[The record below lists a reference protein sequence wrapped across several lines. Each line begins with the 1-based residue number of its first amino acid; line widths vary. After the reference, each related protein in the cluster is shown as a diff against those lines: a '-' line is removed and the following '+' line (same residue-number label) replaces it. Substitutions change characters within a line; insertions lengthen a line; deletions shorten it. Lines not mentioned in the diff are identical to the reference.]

1 MALFSRMK
9 SKAKKA
15 SKEEEKKAAADAKA
29 AAQAAKK
36 PQRGR
41 NGKIIAPAET
51 TSEKPMDD
59 IPAPSQLPR
68 DFHSPMVPGRGRT
81 YSFEDH
87 AHTENGKPGHFDPHS
102 SSDSGYASPGAESR
116 VHSRCP
122 STQQP
127 RRDQDYLPPS
137 NKSMPQLT
145 LGEELAQEPAFAGE
159 SEEGRQFHPSER
171 ALKPSKSLQTMR
183 KESSPDK
190 LGPLPTAQL
199 HQHNYQDGRQQRLIQ
214 QSMPMR
220 PSSVPAQ
227 ALQPRHQRVSR
238 PPPQRSSS
246 PGPVM
251 QSGHPALSPRS
262 RASAPYATG
271 SSFDWESPSARHQ
284 HSQSA
289 SFQPRSPTSPG
300 AHAADSSHDQ
310 DDISPSLNILNGLK
324 VNRRGLI
331 LDEEGDPIGELFD
344 GDILDCV
351 RQKADAYG
359 DVLDEYGRVV
369 GRVRTLSIR
378 SPGTSLHRSNTNA
391 SNIEH
396 RRSASPA
403 PPVPTLSLA
412 REPHR
417 FVESQHGRAL
427 SHNIAHEDVPSSP
440 TRFSSAQHRHNN
452 REDEDYLSMRPHE
465 PQEFGLSQQNI
476 NELAEQQELSAPR
489 YNAHESAARRSESLP
504 SVPES
509 RSTAEVALSD
519 SGTATSEESQLATTM
534 HEPEHVVH
542 DASQEQ
548 VVARQGHA
556 KSVQDATVQQPQVV
570 IDNDGAKQSMA
581 AAREWEQ
588 PAQVYTTPSI
598 SRSVSER
605 ALPTAGLPPVPA
617 VPKSY
622 LELKKAAHAQPV
634 GLLATPN
641 RVKTPLPAFPG
652 RGLSVGLA
660 GGSFGNGPM
669 PGMPNRRLTT
679 PAFPSSP
686 AMSMSGMTAQS
697 PFAKPRTSTPLVR
710 SPLSSHGK
718 SYTIKQYLSLMLTC
732 SL

>member
-1 MALFSRMK
+1 
-9 SKAKKA
+9 
-15 SKEEEKKAAADAKA
+15 
-29 AAQAAKK
+29 
-36 PQRGR
+36 
-41 NGKIIAPAET
+41 
-51 TSEKPMDD
+51 
-59 IPAPSQLPR
+59 
-68 DFHSPMVPGRGRT
+68 
-81 YSFEDH
+81 
-87 AHTENGKPGHFDPHS
+87 
-102 SSDSGYASPGAESR
+102 
-116 VHSRCP
+116 
-122 STQQP
+122 
-127 RRDQDYLPPS
+127 
-137 NKSMPQLT
+137 
-145 LGEELAQEPAFAGE
+145 
-159 SEEGRQFHPSER
+159 
-171 ALKPSKSLQTMR
+171 
-183 KESSPDK
+183 
-190 LGPLPTAQL
+190 
-199 HQHNYQDGRQQRLIQ
+199 
-214 QSMPMR
+214 
-220 PSSVPAQ
+220 
-227 ALQPRHQRVSR
+227 
-238 PPPQRSSS
+238 
-246 PGPVM
+246 
-251 QSGHPALSPRS
+251 
-262 RASAPYATG
+262 
-271 SSFDWESPSARHQ
+271 
-284 HSQSA
+284 
-289 SFQPRSPTSPG
+289 
-300 AHAADSSHDQ
+300 
-310 DDISPSLNILNGLK
+310 
-324 VNRRGLI
+324 
-331 LDEEGDPIGELFD
+331 
-344 GDILDCV
+344 
-351 RQKADAYG
+351 
-359 DVLDEYGRVV
+359 
-369 GRVRTLSIR
+369 
-378 SPGTSLHRSNTNA
+378 
-391 SNIEH
+391 
-396 RRSASPA
+396 
-403 PPVPTLSLA
+403 
-412 REPHR
+412 
-417 FVESQHGRAL
+417 
-427 SHNIAHEDVPSSP
+427 
-440 TRFSSAQHRHNN
+440 
-452 REDEDYLSMRPHE
+452 MRPHE

-476 NELAEQQELSAPR
+476 NELAEQQELSVPR
-489 YNAHESAARRSESLP
+489 YNSHESAARRSESLP

-556 KSVQDATVQQPQVV
+556 KSVQDAAVQQPQVV

-669 PGMPNRRLTT
+669 PGMPNRRLTI